1 MLQIDNILLARDFS
15 QVSDQALRYA
25 LDFARRTGSTL
36 HVFYAQVLHEDP
48 FSAGERPEPAADLEA
63 IRDRLSVGDNGKPL
77 SDGQGK
83 GIEIVEAVERDVAAA
98 PAILNYADVHDIDV
112 IVLGTHGRRG
122 IRRLLLGSVAE
133 EVVRRADQPVLT
145 VRGIVDEQPMPDLQI
160 GRILVPVDFSD
171 FSREALRYARE
182 LSALY
187 EAAIDVLHVVE
198 EKLHP
203 AFYVGGVQSIY
214 DVEPEIEAKAAN
226 KLEEFVSNTAGPKTT
241 VHRHVSFG
249 RPAHAIAEF
258 AENEETD
265 LVTMSTHGQTGLER
279 FLLGSVTEKVVR
291 HVECPVLTVK
301 AFGHSL
307 LPAHEL
313 RATGEHE

>member
-1 MLQIDNILLARDFS
+1 
-15 QVSDQALRYA
+15 
-25 LDFARRTGSTL
+25 
-36 HVFYAQVLHEDP
+36 
-48 FSAGERPEPAADLEA
+48 
-63 IRDRLSVGDNGKPL
+63 
-77 SDGQGK
+77 
-83 GIEIVEAVERDVAAA
+83 
-98 PAILNYADVHDIDV
+98 
-112 IVLGTHGRRG
+112 
-122 IRRLLLGSVAE
+122 
-133 EVVRRADQPVLT
+133 
-145 VRGIVDEQPMPDLQI
+145 
-160 GRILVPVDFSD
+160 
-171 FSREALRYARE
+171 
-182 LSALY
+182 
-187 EAAIDVLHVVE
+187 
-198 EKLHP
+198 
-203 AFYVGGVQSIY
+203 
-214 DVEPEIEAKAAN
+214 
-226 KLEEFVSNTAGPKTT
+226 VSNTAGPKTT